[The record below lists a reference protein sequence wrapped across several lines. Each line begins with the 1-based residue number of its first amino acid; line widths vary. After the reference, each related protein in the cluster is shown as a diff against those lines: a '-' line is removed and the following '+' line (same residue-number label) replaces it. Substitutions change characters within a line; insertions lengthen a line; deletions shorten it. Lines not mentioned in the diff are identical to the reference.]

1 MYQAITVEAKD
12 KVGRITLSR
21 EEKRNAISPTMM
33 NELLDAFKRYDD
45 DPNVAAIVLTGA
57 GEKVF
62 CSGADIGESLAAG
75 ASFIERHEEQR
86 KFAQLFKVIIGLKK
100 PLVGRINGHAMGGG
114 LGLAAA
120 CDIVIAAEDCK
131 FGTPEINVGLFPYV
145 IMATLLRV
153 TSAPKRL
160 LEMMLTGGRIDA
172 QEAMQLGLVNHV
184 VPRDQLDVKVD
195 EIAQGLA
202 KKSPATLRLGRRAF
216 YTMRDME
223 YEKALEYLSS
233 MLAINTQAEDVA
245 EGIAAFL
252 EKRDPVWK
260 GK

>member
-1 MYQAITVEAKD
+1 MYKAITAAVKD

-33 NELLDAFKRYDD
+33 NELLDAFKKYDED
-45 DPNVAAIVLTGA
+45 QNIVVIVLTGA
-57 GEKVF
+57 GGKVF
-62 CSGADIGESLAAG
+62 CSGADIGESIAAG

-86 KFAQLFKVIIGLKK
+86 KFAELFKIIKALRK
-100 PLVGRINGHAMGGG
+100 PLIGRINGHAMGGG

-120 CDIVIAAEDCK
+120 CDIVITAEDCK
-131 FGTPEINVGLFPYV
+131 FGTPEVNVGLFPYV
-145 IMATLLRV
+145 IMATLLKV
-153 TSAPKRL
+153 TTAPKRL
-160 LEMMLTGGRIDA
+160 LEMMLTGERVDA
-172 QEAMQLGLVNHV
+172 REAMALGLVNYA

-195 EIAQGLA
+195 EIAQKLA

-233 MLAINTQAEDVA
+233 MLAINTMAEDVA
-245 EGIAAFL
+245 EGIASFM

>member
-45 DPNVAAIVLTGA
+45 DPSVVAIVLTGA
-57 GEKVF
+57 GEKAF

-86 KFAQLFKVIIGLKK
+86 KFAELFKMIIGLKK
-100 PLVGRINGHAMGGG
+100 PLVGRINGHALGGG

-131 FGTPEINVGLFPYV
+131 FGTPEINVGLFPYIV
-145 IMATLLRV
+145 MATLLRF

-160 LEMMLTGGRIDA
+160 LEMMLMGGRIDA

-184 VPRDQLDVKVD
+184 VPRDQLDAKVD
-195 EIAQGLA
+195 EIAQQIA
-202 KKSPATLRLGRRAF
+202 QKSPATLRLGRRAF

-245 EGIAAFL
+245 EGIASFM
-252 EKRDPVWK
+252 EKRDQVWK

>member
-45 DPNVAAIVLTGA
+45 DPNVVAIVLTGA
-57 GEKVF
+57 GEKAF

-86 KFAQLFKVIIGLKK
+86 KFAELFKMIIGLKK
-100 PLVGRINGHAMGGG
+100 PLVGRINGHALGGG

-131 FGTPEINVGLFPYV
+131 FGTPEINVGLFPYIV
-145 IMATLLRV
+145 MATLLRF

-184 VPRDQLDVKVD
+184 VPRDQLDAKVD
-195 EIAQGLA
+195 EIAQKIA
-202 KKSPATLRLGRRAF
+202 QKSPATLRLGRRAF

-245 EGIAAFL
+245 EGIAAFM

>member
-1 MYQAITVEAKD
+1 MYQTIVTESKN
-12 KVGRITLSR
+12 KVGRIILSR

-33 NELLDAFKRYDD
+33 NELLDVFRKYDD
-45 DPNVAAIVLTGA
+45 DPNIAVIVLTGV
-57 GEKVF
+57 GSKVF
-62 CSGADIGESLAAG
+62 CSGADIGESIAAG
-75 ASFIERHEEQR
+75 TSFIERHEEQR
-86 KFAQLFKVIIGLKK
+86 KFADLFKIIKGLKK
-100 PLVGRINGHAMGGG
+100 PLIGRINGHALGGG
-114 LGLAAA
+114 LGLASA

-131 FGTPEINVGLFPYV
+131 FGTPEVNVGLFPYI

-153 TSAPKRL
+153 TSAPKLL
-160 LEMMLTGGRIDA
+160 LEIMLTGERVDA
-172 QEAMQLGLVNHV
+172 REAKQLGLVNHV

-195 EIAQGLA
+195 KIAQKMA

-233 MLAINTQAEDVA
+233 MLAINTMAEDVA
-245 EGIAAFL
+245 EGIASFM
-252 EKRDPVWK
+252 EKREPLWK

>member
-45 DPNVAAIVLTGA
+45 DPNVVAIVLTGA
-57 GEKVF
+57 GEKAF

-86 KFAQLFKVIIGLKK
+86 KFAELFKMIIGLKK
-100 PLVGRINGHAMGGG
+100 PLVGRINGHALGGG

-131 FGTPEINVGLFPYV
+131 FGTPEINVGLFPYIV
-145 IMATLLRV
+145 MATLLRF

-184 VPRDQLDVKVD
+184 VPRDQLDAKVD
-195 EIAQGLA
+195 EIAQKIA

-245 EGIAAFL
+245 EGIASFM